1 MLRRA
6 ALLCLVLALWTVPA
20 QAACFD
26 SDDAFMT
33 WVEAYGPNPDPARLG
48 CAVQYLA
55 GSRLF
60 QDKALRRPLAH
71 FFSAALFRAPAA
83 AREHA
88 AQKLTAAPDENARVI
103 FLNAVWYG
111 DSPESRAF
119 LGRLREVWPSPT
131 LAGLVA
137 GQLNSDPRTLLGN
150 LAPQSEAE
158 LEQAAQDLDCLW
170 MRYLGSDDTAYVD
183 RIVQAG
189 LLSVRA
195 DSDGASLLGYA
206 ARWSLRSNL
215 RVPRVRALLEGR
227 FQKASGDE
235 WALLDNVLH
244 GKKGE
249 EPPAKK

>member
-6 ALLCLVLALWTVPA
+6 ALLCLVLALWTAPA

-33 WVEAYGPNPDPARLG
+33 WVEAYGPTPDPARLG

-55 GSRLF
+55 DSRLF

-71 FFSAALFRAPAA
+71 FFSAALFRATAA
-83 AREHA
+83 ARERV
-88 AQKLTAAPDENARVI
+88 LTELTDAPDEGAQVL
-103 FLNAVWYG
+103 FLNAIWYG
-111 DSPESRAF
+111 DTSESRA
-119 LGRLREVWPSPT
+119 LLTRLKGTWTSPT
-131 LAGLVA
+131 LAGLMT
-137 GQLNSDPRTLLGN
+137 GQLSSDPRQLLGN
-150 LAPQSEAE
+150 LAPKDERE
-158 LEQAAQDLDCLW
+158 LEMAAQDLDCLW
-170 MRYLGSDDTAYVD
+170 MRYLGSNDTAYVD

-189 LLSVRA
+189 LFSVRA
-195 DSDGASLLGYA
+195 DSGGASLLGYA

-215 RVPRVRALLEGR
+215 RIPRVRALLEAR
-227 FQKASGDE
+227 FQKAQGDE

-244 GKKGE
+244 GKQGE